1 VVHFK
6 GTPEGKTAVMGG
18 HIDVMAVNVSEVA
31 EDVKAGI
38 VRIIGVMAPER
49 SKFIPNGPTFREQG
63 YNEVWAVSRG
73 IAAPA
78 GLPDDVKTALIG
90 MLEKAIN
97 LPEHKQK
104 AEALSLEPRV
114 IKGDEYRK
122 FLKDNEQA
130 TKKLMR
136 W

>member
-18 HIDVMAVNVSEVA
+18 HIDIMAVNVSEIA

-49 SKFIPNGPTFREQG
+49 SKFIPTGPTFREQG

-73 IAAPA
+73 IAGPA
-78 GLPDDVKTALIG
+78 GLPKDIEAALIG
-90 MLEKAIN
+90 SLEKAIN
-97 LPEHKQK
+97 LPEHKSK

-114 IKGDEYRK
+114 IKGADYQK

-130 TKKLMR
+130 TKKLMN